1 MSELPPQN
9 LPSAIVAWQA
19 LLGNEHVLTQ
29 DSDLMPFQTAT
40 FSTQSQVLAVIRPK
54 NSQQVSEAMK
64 VANQYKIPIYPIS
77 TGQNWGYGSSVPPG
91 DNNVIMQLSGMHAIS
106 DFSEELAHITI
117 EPGVTQQQLYQFLQ
131 TNNSSL
137 WMDATGSSP
146 QCSII
151 GNTMERGF
159 GHTPYGDHFN
169 HVCSLEVVLP
179 TGEIIHTGFSKFDN
193 AHAHKTYKWGVGSYI
208 DGLFT
213 QSNLGIV
220 TKLTLWLMP
229 APEYFQAFYI
239 MIEDDSELE
248 DLIETLRPLRLNGTI
263 KSTVHIGNDYKVL
276 SSVARFPWHLTDGQA
291 KLDQAIVNQL
301 AKEWDFGAWNVSG
314 ALYGTKLEVK
324 SAREKIT
331 AAFKHKVKRIR
342 FLDDNMLGLA
352 QKFQHPYKWL
362 TKLDLPQLLKVMVP
376 VHGLKKGIPTPDIIA
391 STFWR
396 KTQPVP
402 RQPHPDRD
410 RCGLIWCAPV
420 APTTG
425 EHARNMV
432 NIIEQTV
439 AKYGFEPLI
448 SMSMINERSLDNVIS
463 IIYDRDI
470 EGQDELA
477 QQCHQELLTRF
488 SQDGYFPYRLSI
500 DAMNILQQTEPSYL
514 VLQAKIKQA
523 LDPNNILAPGRYEVD
538 NNKSPTR

>member
-1 MSELPPQN
+1 MNDNANSRLSN
-9 LPSAIVAWQA
+9 AIGAWKK
-19 LLGNEHVLTQ
+19 LLGNE
-29 DSDLMPFQTAT
+29 QTIVDDVTLEKYQNAT
-40 FSTQSQVLAVIRPK
+40 FSTSANVLAVIKPQ
-54 NSQQVSEAMK
+54 NSEQVSQAMII
-64 VANQYKIPIYPIS
+64 ANQYKIAIYPIS
-77 TGQNWGYGSSVPPG
+77 TGKNWGYGSSVPAS
-91 DNNVIMQLSGMHAIS
+91 DNNVIMELSSMQRIS

-117 EPGVTQQQLYQFLQ
+117 EPGVSQQQLYQYLHSQ
-131 TNNSSL
+131 HSRL

-151 GNTMERGF
+151 GNAMERGF

-179 TGEIIHTGFSKFDN
+179 TGEIIHTGFSKFPD
-193 AHAHKTYKWGVGSYI
+193 AHASKTYKWGVGAYV

-239 MIEDDSELE
+239 MIEHDEELE

-276 SSVARFPWHLTDGQA
+276 SSVDRFPWHLTNGKPELSQQTVD
-291 KLDQAIVNQL
+291 IL

-314 ALYGTKLEVK
+314 ALYGTQKEVQ
-324 SAREKIT
+324 SARETIT
-331 AAFKHKVKRIR
+331 KAFKHKVKRLR
-342 FLDDNMLGLA
+342 FIDDNMLGMA
-352 QKFQHPYKWL
+352 VKFQQPYKWL

-396 KTQPVP
+396 KRDDVP
-402 RQPHPDRD
+402 AEPNPDRD
-410 RCGLIWCAPV
+410 QCGLIWCAPV

-425 EHARNMV
+425 EHARKMV
-432 NIIEQTV
+432 TIITETV
-439 AKYGFEPLI
+439 AEFGFEPLV

-463 IIYDRDI
+463 IIYDRSI
-470 EGQDELA
+470 EGQDDLA
-477 QQCHQELLTRF
+477 QQCHQALLTKF
-488 SQDGYFPYRLSI
+488 TKSGYYPYRLSI
-500 DAMNILQQTEPSYL
+500 DAMNVLTDTEVNYQQFLST
-514 VLQAKIKQA
+514 IKKA
-523 LDPNNILAPGRYEVD
+523 LDPNNILAPGRYE
-538 NNKSPTR
+538 